1 MKPCFDIQVKLLL
14 AMGDNELDDREKVH
28 LLSCPDCTNYLEEL
42 IGLGANLR
50 ELKVHPL
57 TPYESARMQ
66 AVLDEKINN
75 YQSRAQKIYNFALRY
90 SAMAA
95 AVALV
100 LFIVLVN
107 RLQFPGFSFGVQTEL
122 ATTVDST
129 SGTALSDNVYTLSDE
144 DVSIDEPYL
153 HVVVADYIRSY
164 GFNTGD
170 LLLGDLSAE
179 ELEYLKNNLKVGDI
193 L

>member
-1 MKPCFDIQVKLLL
+1 
-14 AMGDNELDDREKVH
+14 
-28 LLSCPDCTNYLEEL
+28 
-42 IGLGANLR
+42 
-50 ELKVHPL
+50 
-57 TPYESARMQ
+57 
-66 AVLDEKINN
+66 
-75 YQSRAQKIYNFALRY
+75 
-90 SAMAA
+90 
-95 AVALV
+95 
-100 LFIVLVN
+100 
-107 RLQFPGFSFGVQTEL
+107 
-122 ATTVDST
+122 
-129 SGTALSDNVYTLSDE
+129 VYTLSDE